1 MSQADPSGSE
11 SFTKIGHV
19 FHSARAPVFRYYLA
33 PRNDNRTRL
42 QRSFGVSEF
51 SDIEKQISSAMRAD
65 QFRLRRFLK
74 SIRNAQRSGKPFDRN
89 LEKLRTQLSQ
99 SCQRLEQR
107 RAGLPQV
114 TYPSDLPV
122 VERKDEIAAAIRDHQ
137 VVVVCGETGSG
148 KSTQL
153 PKIALELGRGIGGV
167 IGHTQPRRIAARS
180 VAVRIAEELGCDV
193 GRQVGYRVR
202 FNDSSGPNTLIRLMT
217 DGIMLA
223 ETQTDRFLDQYDTII
238 VDEAHERSLNIDFL
252 LGYLKRLLL
261 RRRDLRVIITSA
273 TIDAD
278 RFAQHFGSTDSPAP
292 IITVEGRTYP
302 VEVRYQ
308 PPNAS
313 RDDDSGPR
321 SRRDEERDTQDAIVA
336 AVKELA
342 NADNGHI
349 LVFLPTERDIRE
361 TARRLGGIRY
371 PGDTSASPTQI
382 VPLFGRLSM
391 ADQAKV
397 FRPYNHRRIVLA
409 TNVAESSLT
418 VPGIRAVV
426 DTGTARISRYSAR
439 SRMQRLPIEPVSQAS
454 ARQRAGRCGRV
465 GPGIC
470 IRLFDEQDYED
481 REAFTPPE
489 IQRTNLASVI
499 LRTIN
504 LRLGRLDEFPFID
517 PPRPTTVREGYRTL
531 EELQAIERVDG
542 SSETDFDV
550 RLTETGRRMAMLPVE
565 PRISRM
571 ILAAIEEQA
580 VPEVLVIASALEIQD
595 PRERPVEHQQAAD
608 EAHAE
613 FVHEDSDFLTLL
625 NLWDAWHDRRKLLSG
640 SQLRKWC
647 RSSFLSWLR
656 MREWVDIH
664 RQLKDLLHESG
675 DKTLKQAAAF
685 HPVKDRRGDV
695 AAIHRS
701 ILAGLLTNV
710 GYRSAEREYTGAG
723 NSRLTLWPGST
734 LARKS
739 PRWFVAAELVETSQ
753 RFARVLGRV
762 QPEWVERV
770 GEHLLVHEHSEPHWD
785 AGSGNIMCF
794 RKSTLFGLPVV
805 ARRRVT
811 FAPVDPVKSR
821 ELLIQFGLVE
831 LGLFYGH
838 LESESVSEFEE
849 EERLLEGAR
858 SRLTPGQIQPGK
870 KKRRGWARDFPFLL
884 HNIGVLDE
892 VRQLQARTRRHDLMP
907 SDDVLFNFYD
917 RQIPA
922 EVCDRQKLR
931 KWFQR
936 TVRSNPGLLRFE
948 LSHFTNPKELQE
960 GSEYPSHLECHGMS
974 LPLSYQLDPGRD
986 ADGVTISVP
995 AEGLGLL
1002 HSQRLTWLV
1011 PGLVEQ
1017 KVTELIRSLP
1027 REQRRQFIP
1036 APDTARQLT
1045 PQLKHGEGSLYSQLA
1060 DLLTRYGGNPVQP
1073 EDFQLTELPE
1083 FLRFNVRVV
1092 DDSGKTI
1099 EESRNLEELRNRV
1112 AGTAA
1117 ATAPTDPQEKKW
1129 KRSGITFW
1137 DFDAVPEKITLN
1149 RAGLDL
1155 PAFPAIKDDGLT
1167 VSLTLC
1173 QTQEEAHATH
1183 RRGLRK
1189 LFLLEDLQRI
1199 QRQIDNLPGL
1209 TNLKQQA
1216 VAIRMDLPSQL
1227 KLLLVER
1234 AYLSPPGVPRTKQ
1247 QWDQWQSDGRGRV
1260 AVVVQEIVT
1269 LVPALF
1275 KQHRETRRHLLDSR
1289 GPGWDL
1295 LLRDMYQQLDA
1306 LINPWFLSTTPWH
1319 WLIQVPRYLTC
1330 IRMRLDRLTSG
1341 GLQKELDL
1349 FRDFMPY
1356 QTRYHQRMKHKGH
1369 RVTPMLDH
1377 YRWMLEEFRV
1387 SLFAQKLGTAIKI
1400 SGVKLNE
1407 QWARTG

>member
-1 MSQADPSGSE
+1 
-11 SFTKIGHV
+11 
-19 FHSARAPVFRYYLA
+19 
-33 PRNDNRTRL
+33 
-42 QRSFGVSEF
+42 
-51 SDIEKQISSAMRAD
+51 MRAD
-65 QFRLRRFLK
+65 QFRLRRFLR
-74 SIRNAQRSGKPFDRN
+74 SIRNARRSGKPFDRN
-89 LEKLRTQLSQ
+89 LEKLKKQLLQ
-99 SCQRLEQR
+99 SCNRYELR
-107 RAGLPQV
+107 RAAAPRV
-114 TYPSDLPV
+114 TYPADLPV
-122 VERKDEIAAAIRDHQ
+122 VERRDEIAAAIRDHQ
-137 VVVVCGETGSG
+137 VIVVCGETGSG

-180 VAVRIAEELGCDV
+180 VAVRIAEELGCET
-193 GRQVGYRVR
+193 GQQVGYRVR

-252 LGYLKRLLL
+252 LGYLKRLLP

-273 TIDAD
+273 TIDAE
-278 RFAQHFGSTDSPAP
+278 RFAEHFGTTSEPAP
-292 IITVEGRTYP
+292 ILTVEGRTYP

-308 PPNAS
+308 PPGAL
-313 RDDDSGPR
+313 RDDDAAPR
-321 SRRDEERDTQDAIVA
+321 SRRDEERDTQDAIA
-336 AVKELA
+336 TAVKQLA
-342 NADNGHI
+342 DTDNGHI

-361 TARRLGGIRY
+361 TAKRLGGIRF
-371 PGDTSASPTQI
+371 PGDSASKPTEI

-391 ADQAKV
+391 SDQAKV
-397 FRPYNHRRIVLA
+397 FRAYDHRRIVLA

-439 SRMQRLPIEPVSQAS
+439 SRMQRLPIEPISQAS

-470 IRLFDEQDYED
+470 IRLYDEDDYEE

-504 LRLGRLDEFPFID
+504 LKLGRLDEFPFID

-531 EELQAIERVDG
+531 EELQAIERTVNAP
-542 SSETDFDV
+542 EAELV
-550 RLTETGRRMAMLPVE
+550 YRLTEIGRQMAMLPVE

-571 ILAAIEEQA
+571 ILAAIDEQA
-580 VPEVLVIASALEIQD
+580 VPEVLIIASALELQD

-613 FVHEDSDFLTLL
+613 FQHDDSDFLTLL
-625 NLWDAWHDRRKLLSG
+625 NLWDAWHEQKKKLSS

-647 RSSFLSWLR
+647 RSRFLSWMR

-664 RQLKDLLHESG
+664 RQLKDLLSDSG
-675 DKTLKQAAAF
+675 DRTLRKAATL
-685 HPVKDRRGDV
+685 HPVKDRRNDV

-723 NSRLTLWPGST
+723 NSRLALWPGST
-734 LARKS
+734 LARKG
-739 PRWFVAAELVETSQ
+739 PKWFVAAELVETSQ

-762 QPEWVERV
+762 QPEWIERV
-770 GEHLLVHEHSEPHWD
+770 GEHLLSHEHSEPHWD
-785 AGSGNIMCF
+785 AKSGNIMCF
-794 RKSTLFGLPVV
+794 RRSTLFGLPIVP
-805 ARRRVT
+805 RRRVT
-811 FAPVDPVKSR
+811 FAPVNPEKAR

-838 LESESVSEFEE
+838 LESESVSDFEDE
-849 EERLLEGAR
+849 EKLLEGAR
-858 SRLTPGQIQPGK
+858 SRLTPGQKKTGT
-870 KKRRGWARDFPFLL
+870 KKRRGWERDFPFLL
-884 HNIGVLDE
+884 HNVGILEE
-892 VRQLQARTRRHDLMP
+892 VKQLQARTRRHDLMP
-907 SDDVLFNFYD
+907 SEDVLFDFFD

-922 EVCDRQKLR
+922 DICDRQKLK

-936 TVRSNPGLLRFE
+936 TVRSNPGVLRFE
-948 LSHFTNPKELQE
+948 LSQFTDPDQLEE
-960 GSEYPSHLECHGMS
+960 GSEYPSHLECQGMS

-986 ADGVTISVP
+986 ADGVTVSVP
-995 AEGLGLL
+995 VEGLGLL
-1002 HSQRLTWLV
+1002 NSQQLTWLV

-1036 APDTARQLT
+1036 APDTARQVA
-1045 PQLKHGEGSLYSQLA
+1045 PQLKHGEGSLNSQLA
-1060 DLLTRYGGNPVQP
+1060 ELLSRISGNPVQP
-1073 EDFQLTELPE
+1073 EDFQLDELPD

-1092 DDSGKTI
+1092 DQNGKTL
-1099 EESRNLEELRNRV
+1099 EEGRNLDEVRHRV
-1112 AGTAA
+1112 ARSSTASV
-1117 ATAPTDPQEKKW
+1117 PVDPQEKQW
-1129 KRSGITFW
+1129 RRSKITKW
-1137 DFDAVPEKITLN
+1137 DFDEIPVQITLT
-1149 RAGLDL
+1149 RAGMNL
-1155 PAFPAIKDDGLT
+1155 PAFPALKDDGLT

-1173 QTQEEAHATH
+1173 QTLEEAQATL
-1183 RRGLRK
+1183 RKGLRK
-1189 LFLLEDLQRI
+1189 LFLLEDLQRV

-1209 TNLKQQA
+1209 TNLSQQA
-1216 VAIRMDLPSQL
+1216 AAIKMDLSSQL
-1227 KLLLVER
+1227 KLLLIER
-1234 AYLSPPGVPRTKQ
+1234 AYLSPSDLPRTQ
-1247 QWDQWQSDGRGRV
+1247 HQWTQWQSDGRGRV
-1260 AVVVQEIVT
+1260 AVVVQEILQ
-1269 LVPALF
+1269 LVPAIF
-1275 KQHRETRRHLLDSR
+1275 KQYRETKRHLLDTR

-1295 LLRDMYQQLDA
+1295 LLGDMHRQLDA
-1306 LINPWFLSTTPWH
+1306 LINPWFLSTTPWP
-1319 WLIQVPRYLTC
+1319 WLIQIPRYLTC
-1330 IRMRLDRLTSG
+1330 IRIRLDRLNSG
-1341 GLQKELDL
+1341 GLQKEIDL

-1356 QTRYHQRMKHKGH
+1356 QTRYQERMKHKGN

-1407 QWARTG
+1407 QWAQTG